1 MQVTLKRK
9 KLQLTRNL
17 RLKFGIETF
26 IKRKEWIWMFKWISK
41 LDWLWSKILNRKFLI
56 DNKEFKNWKLNSRRA
71 MLIWLTSKLTIN
83 RKTRELRSWNNK
95 LLNLLK
101 KERDLR
107 RKQMQKDLGLRKKWE
122 IDQNLRLNTFL
133 QKVIEQMK

>member
-41 LDWLWSKILNRKFLI
+41 LGWLWSKILNRKFLI

>member
-56 DNKEFKNWKLNSRRA
+56 DNKEFKNWKLNLRRA

-133 QKVIEQMK
+133 QKVTEQMK

>member
-107 RKQMQKDLGLRKKWE
+107 RKQMQKDLGLKKKWE

>member
-122 IDQNLRLNTFL
+122 IDQNLRLNTFQ
-133 QKVIEQMK
+133 QKVTEQMK